1 MNGVLKE
8 KKENLIKGTLIYA
21 LGSFGSKILSFIIV
35 PLYTFYIVPEELGQY
50 DLLLVT
56 VSLLYPLVSLQF
68 TDASYKWSVDD
79 KENQPKY
86 FFLTYWILGISS
98 IITTCIILILG
109 RYFLGLK
116 ASIYLI
122 LMLLSQVWFT
132 SLQRLLRVNY
142 NQKKFVISGLIQSFS
157 FLILIVA
164 LVCFLKK
171 GLDGLCISY
180 TLSQVI
186 PIVYVLTDK
195 ALRKIKSCFDK
206 ELMRKMILFAIPL
219 VPSAMCWW
227 MINSSDKYFIAW
239 FVGAAGNGIYAVS
252 SKFPTI
258 IQTIN
263 SVFYSSWQDVAI
275 REKKGEER
283 DKLFSDTFETYYK
296 LSFGIILVIIPMLH
310 LLLPFFISDAYASA
324 SEYMA
329 FLFLGAVFQ
338 GFASYFGIIYLSENI
353 TFGATTTSFIAVVTN
368 IIVDFALMKTLGLY
382 AAGISTF
389 IGFFVI
395 FIIRL
400 KDTAKY
406 VNMKINK
413 FQFMILFLIS
423 LMTTIIN
430 SFNNVFL
437 EIGTFVVGGCIFV
450 VVNYQTIIV
459 CYKKIA
465 VKIFKK

>member
-8 KKENLIKGTLIYA
+8 KKESLIKGTLIYA
-21 LGSFGSKILSFIIV
+21 VGSFGSKILSFIIV
-35 PLYTFYIVPEELGQY
+35 PLYTFFIVPEELGQY

-79 KENQPKY
+79 KENQPRY
-86 FFLTYWILGISS
+86 FFLTYLILGISS
-98 IITTCIILILG
+98 IVAACIILSLG
-109 RYFLGLK
+109 SLFLGLK
-116 ASIYLI
+116 ESIYLT
-122 LMLLSQVWFT
+122 LMLLAQVWFT

-142 NQKKFVISGLIQSFS
+142 NQKKFVISGLMQSFS
-157 FLILIVA
+157 FLILIVG

-171 GLDGLCISY
+171 GLDGLCVSY
-180 TLSQVI
+180 IFSQII
-186 PIVYVLTDK
+186 PIVYVLSDG
-195 ALRKIKSCFDK
+195 ALRKIKHCFDK
-206 ELMRKMILFAIPL
+206 ELTKKMILFAIPL

-275 REKKGEER
+275 REKQGSER
-283 DKLFSDTFETYYK
+283 DKLFSDTFEMYYK
-296 LSFGIILVIIPMLH
+296 LSFGVILIIIPLLH
-310 LLLPFFISDAYASA
+310 LLLPFFVSNAYSSA
-324 SEYMA
+324 GEYMA

-353 TFGATTTSFIAVVTN
+353 TFGATTTSLIAAVTN
-368 IIVDFALMKTLGLY
+368 IVVDFALMKRLGLY

-395 FIIRL
+395 FAIRL

-406 VNMKINK
+406 VKIKINK
-413 FQFMILFLIS
+413 MLFIVLFLFS
-423 LMTTIIN
+423 LMSTIMN
-430 SFNNVFL
+430 SFNNVIL
-437 EIGTFVVGGCIFV
+437 ELVTLLVGICVFIV
-450 VVNYQTIIV
+450 ANYQTIKI
-459 CYKKIA
+459 CYKKIV
-465 VKIFKK
+465 VKIHK

>member
-1 MNGVLKE
+1 
-8 KKENLIKGTLIYA
+8 
-21 LGSFGSKILSFIIV
+21 
-35 PLYTFYIVPEELGQY
+35 
-50 DLLLVT
+50 
-56 VSLLYPLVSLQF
+56 
-68 TDASYKWSVDD
+68 
-79 KENQPKY
+79 
-86 FFLTYWILGISS
+86 
-98 IITTCIILILG
+98 
-109 RYFLGLK
+109 
-116 ASIYLI
+116 
-122 LMLLSQVWFT
+122 
-132 SLQRLLRVNY
+132 
-142 NQKKFVISGLIQSFS
+142 
-157 FLILIVA
+157 
-164 LVCFLKK
+164 
-171 GLDGLCISY
+171 
-180 TLSQVI
+180 
-186 PIVYVLTDK
+186 
-195 ALRKIKSCFDK
+195 
-206 ELMRKMILFAIPL
+206 
-219 VPSAMCWW
+219 
-227 MINSSDKYFIAW
+227 
-239 FVGAAGNGIYAVS
+239 
-252 SKFPTI
+252 
-258 IQTIN
+258 
-263 SVFYSSWQDVAI
+263 
-275 REKKGEER
+275 
-283 DKLFSDTFETYYK
+283 
-296 LSFGIILVIIPMLH
+296 MLH

-353 TFGATTTSFIAVVTN
+353 TFGATTTSFIAAVTN